1 MTILPYRSI
10 HTDRRGRGCPLGGQR
25 TCCGPRT
32 GGRSSVDLEGRFLLG
47 YRAAGQGQHPGQR
60 FEARAETRDLGED
73 ALGAANHPSC
83 SHVVLGLMPRADQAT
98 IRVDAPARE
107 VSTQMAAPPRNSEV
121 AAVVTNR
128 VLTSLGHR
136 SFRNI

>member
-10 HTDRRGRGCPLGGQR
+10 RTDRHVRGCRLGGQR

-32 GGRSSVDLEGRFLLG
+32 AGRSSVDLEGRVLLG
-47 YRAAGQGQHPGQR
+47 DRAASQGQHPGQR

-73 ALGAANHPSC
+73 ALGAANHPAR

-98 IRVDAPARE
+98 IRVDASARE
-107 VSTQMAAPPRNSEV
+107 VSTQMAAPPINSEV
-121 AAVVTNR
+121 FTVVTNR
-128 VLTSLGHR
+128 VLTSLRHR
-136 SFRNI
+136 